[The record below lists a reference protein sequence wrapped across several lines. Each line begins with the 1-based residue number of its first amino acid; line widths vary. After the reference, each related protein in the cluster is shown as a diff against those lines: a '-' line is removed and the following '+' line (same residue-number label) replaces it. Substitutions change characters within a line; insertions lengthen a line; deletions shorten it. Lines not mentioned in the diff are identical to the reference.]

1 MQAPASS
8 LINPWLRKLTENNN
22 DALQHDNTNSFARW
36 NISLGIDTSQ
46 WSCPPIKQIE
56 VQRTIPD
63 SELYI

>member
-1 MQAPASS
+1 MVE
-8 LINPWLRKLTENNN
+8 KLTENNN